1 MITEDKPIDRVIK
14 PPISKKLYIK
24 YKNIISIL
32 FTPLNLYETLL
43 ASNNDR
49 KEILMKASTHL
60 VSRMG
65 QRAISKAELDIV
77 MAFGEVNGDKVI
89 VNKRRAKELLV
100 ELEFLL
106 ACKKERVR

>member
-100 ELEFLL
+100 EFEFLL

>member
-1 MITEDKPIDRVIK
+1 ML
-14 PPISKKLYIK
+14 S
-24 YKNIISIL
+24 
-32 FTPLNLYETLL
+32 FYETLL

-100 ELEFLL
+100 EFEFLL